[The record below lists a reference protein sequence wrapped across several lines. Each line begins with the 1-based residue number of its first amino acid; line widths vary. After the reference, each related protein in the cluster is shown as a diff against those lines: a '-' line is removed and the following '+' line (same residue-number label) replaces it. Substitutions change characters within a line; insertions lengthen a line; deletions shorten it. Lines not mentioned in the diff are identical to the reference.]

1 MHTVFLCTPFVKLPL
16 YVCSAESPPSIRY
29 MHHTFAPIL
38 CYFTWLLLLVLCLL
52 SLAIILAFQR
62 HWLWCAEIAR
72 RADQCVS
79 GRSKAAPLPRA

>member
-1 MHTVFLCTPFVKLPL
+1 MYVALKVPQAFATCITHLP
-16 YVCSAESPPSIRY
+16 
-29 MHHTFAPIL
+29 PIL

-79 GRSKAAPLPRA
+79 GRSKAAPLPQA